1 MNGWIIF
8 CWTKVSNELYLKIRT
23 FAFEIISRR
32 RYGIKIRK
40 GSLSYL
46 QVAVL
51 IVKRR
56 RREGSLQPSIPVEN
70 ERDCRQKHHDHSG

>member
-1 MNGWIIF
+1 MDNFLLGKSIERIIF
-8 CWTKVSNELYLKIRT
+8 KDSYVRV
-23 FAFEIISRR
+23 EIISRR